1 MIVFPIHITP
11 SCDSPYPPVKVYD
24 DVVEDPYAD
33 TAGDDPTADI
43 TALTGVVNPNF
54 PAMRKWIKEHIS
66 MVAKRVTYRIIVSVQ
81 SL

>member
-1 MIVFPIHITP
+1 M
-11 SCDSPYPPVKVYD
+11 KVYD

-54 PAMRKWIKEHIS
+54 PDMREWIKEHIS
-66 MVAKRVTYRIIVSVQ
+66 MVAERVI
-81 SL
+81 